1 MSALTQLKLRR
12 NRMITLPIAFTER
25 MRKQLGAE
33 EAERLFAA
41 LDGVSPV
48 AVRLNPA
55 KCGEEGVWSDGEA
68 IAWSK
73 NGRKLKERP
82 SFTLDTAFH
91 AGAYYVQEAASQ
103 FIDYVISGEDL
114 QGKRVLDMC
123 SAPGGK
129 TTIYSTAV
137 GVDGLVVANEY
148 VRSRANI
155 LADNVRKWGM
165 GNVLVTN
172 NAPEH
177 IAQFEGWFDLVAVD
191 APCSG
196 EGMFRKEEV
205 AREDWSDEAVKMC
218 AQRQMSIVREAWQS
232 LKDGGLFIYSTCT
245 FNDEEDE
252 GVLQAFIDEMGDV
265 FEPSHRIDVAP
276 EWGIVSGEVGA
287 FQTFRFFPHNTDS
300 EGLFVAVARKAEA
313 TTQRTPKSRKKVMQE
328 VDKVSR
334 KELLRWL
341 QEAEQYT
348 FAMVADTIYGYRT
361 EQFKAVQALSEGL
374 TAIYSGVAMGQIFK
388 GKLKPDWALSQHVG
402 LNRKAVA
409 TEELDESRA
418 LDYLRKK
425 DIAVGDMVEGINL
438 VTHNGRALGFAKKVG
453 ARCNNLYPNSLK
465 IMNM

>member
-1 MSALTQLKLRR
+1 MRA
-12 NRMITLPIAFTER
+12 LPIAFTEL

-33 EAERLFAA
+33 EAERLFEA
-41 LDGVSPV
+41 LDSTSPV

-55 KCGEEGVWSDGEA
+55 KCGGEGVWSDGET

-73 NGRKLKERP
+73 NGRKLKARP

-103 FIDYVISGEDL
+103 FIDYVVSGEEL

-137 GVDGLVVANEY
+137 GVEGLVVANEY
-148 VRSRANI
+148 VRSRANV

-205 AREDWSDEAVKMC
+205 AREDWSEDAVKMC
-218 AQRQMSIVREAWQS
+218 AARQLSIVREAWQS
-232 LKDGGLFIYSTCT
+232 LKEGGLFIYSTCT

-252 GVLQAFIDEMGDV
+252 GVLRRFIEDVGDV
-265 FEPSHRIDVAP
+265 FEPSQRVEID
-276 EWGIVSGEVGA
+276 ENWGVVRGEVGA
-287 FQTFRFFPHNTDS
+287 FQTFRFFPHKTDS
-300 EGLFVAVARKAEA
+300 EGLFVAVARKVEP
-313 TTQRTPKSRKKVMQE
+313 TTQRTPKARKKVMQE

-334 KELLRWL
+334 KELSRWL
-341 QEAEQYT
+341 QDAEQYT
-348 FAMVADTIYGYRT
+348 YAMVADTIYAYRT

-388 GKLKPDWALSQHVG
+388 GKLKPDWALSQYVG
-402 LNRKAVA
+402 LNRDAVA
-409 TEELDESRA
+409 AEELDEERA

-425 DIAVGDMVEGINL
+425 DIAVGGMAEGMNL
-438 VTHNGRALGFAKKVG
+438 VTHNGRALGFAKRVG

>member
-1 MSALTQLKLRR
+1 MKA
-12 NRMITLPIAFTER
+12 LPIAFTER

-41 LDGVSPV
+41 LDSVSPV

-55 KCGEEGVWSDGEA
+55 KCGEEGVWSNGEA

-73 NGRKLKERP
+73 NGRRLKERP

-103 FIDYVISGEDL
+103 FIDYIISHEEL

-137 GVDGLVVANEY
+137 GEEGLVVANEY
-148 VRSRANI
+148 VRSRANV

-177 IAQFEGWFDLVAVD
+177 IAQFEGWFDMVAVD

-205 AREDWSDEAVKMC
+205 AREDWSEEAVKMC
-218 AQRQMSIVREAWQS
+218 AARQLSIVREAWQS
-232 LKDGGLFIYSTCT
+232 LRDGGLFIYSTCT
-245 FNDEEDE
+245 FNEDEDE
-252 GVLQAFIDEMGDV
+252 GLLRAFIEEVGDV
-265 FEPSHRIDVAP
+265 FEPSQSVEIDDA
-276 EWGIVSGEVGA
+276 WGIVKGEVGA
-287 FQTFRFFPHNTDS
+287 FQTFRFFPHKTDS
-300 EGLFVAVARKAEA
+300 EGLFVAIARKAEP
-313 TTQRTPKSRKKVMQE
+313 TTQRTPKARKRVMQE
-328 VDKVSR
+328 VDKNSR
-334 KELLRWL
+334 KELAKWL
-341 QEAEQYT
+341 QHPDNYT
-348 FAMVADTIYGYRT
+348 FAMVADTIYAYPSV
-361 EQFKAVQALSEGL
+361 QFKAVQALSEGL

-388 GKLKPDWALSQHVG
+388 GKLKPDWALSQYIG
-402 LNRKAVA
+402 FERTAVA
-409 TEELDESRA
+409 VEEVDEERA
-418 LDYLRKK
+418 LDYLRKR
-425 DIAVGDMVEGINL
+425 DIAVGDMAEGINL
-438 VTHNGRALGFAKKVG
+438 ITHKGRALGFAKRVG

>member
-1 MSALTQLKLRR
+1 MIAL
-12 NRMITLPIAFTER
+12 PVAFTER
-25 MRKQLGAE
+25 MRKQLGVE

-55 KCGEEGVWSDGEA
+55 KCGEGGVWSDGEA
-68 IAWSK
+68 IAWSR

-103 FIDYVISGEDL
+103 FIDFLVSHEEL

-137 GVDGLVVANEY
+137 GADGLVVANEY
-148 VRSRANI
+148 VRSRANV

-205 AREDWSDEAVKMC
+205 ARTDWSEEAVKMC
-218 AQRQMSIVREAWQS
+218 AQRQLAIVREAWQS

-252 GVLQAFIDEMGDV
+252 GVLQTFIEEMGDV
-265 FEPSHRIDVAP
+265 FEPSQNVEIDDA
-276 EWGIVSGEVGA
+276 WGIVRGEVGA
-287 FQTFRFFPHNTDS
+287 FQTFRFFPHKIDS
-300 EGLFVAVARKAEA
+300 EGLFVAIARKGEP
-313 TTQRTPKSRKKVMQE
+313 TTQRTPKARKRVMQE
-328 VDKVSR
+328 VDKASR
-334 KELLRWL
+334 KELVRWL
-341 QEAEQYT
+341 QDAEQYT
-348 FAMVADTIYGYRT
+348 FAQVADTIYAYRT

-388 GKLKPDWALSQHVG
+388 GKLKPDWALSQYVG
-402 LNRKAVA
+402 LEHKAVA
-409 TEELDESRA
+409 VEELDDARA

-425 DIAVGDMVEGINL
+425 DIAVGDMAEGVNL
-438 VTHNGRALGFAKKVG
+438 ITHNGRALGFAKRVG
-453 ARCNNLYPNSLK
+453 ARCNNLYPASLK
-465 IMNM
+465 IMNL

>member
-1 MSALTQLKLRR
+1 MRE
-12 NRMITLPIAFTER
+12 LPVAFTER

-33 EAERLFAA
+33 DAERLFVA
-41 LDGVSPV
+41 LDSASPV

-55 KCGEEGVWSDGEA
+55 KCGEEGVWSEGEA

-73 NGRKLKERP
+73 NGRKLQERP

-103 FIDYVISGEDL
+103 FIDHVIAGEEL

-123 SAPGGK
+123 AAPGGK

-137 GVDGLVVANEY
+137 GEDGLVVANEY

-177 IAQFEGWFDLVAVD
+177 LAQFEGWFDVVAVD

-205 AREDWSDEAVKMC
+205 AREDWSEEAVKMC
-218 AQRQMSIVREAWQS
+218 AARQISIVREAWQS
-232 LKDGGLFIYSTCT
+232 LKEGGLFIYSTCT
-245 FNDEEDE
+245 FNEDEDE
-252 GVLQAFIDEMGDV
+252 GVLNNLIEELGDV
-265 FEPSHRIDVAP
+265 FATSQRVEID
-276 EWGIVSGEVGA
+276 EKWGIVRGDIGT
-287 FQTFRFFPHNTDS
+287 FQTFRFFPHKSDS
-300 EGLFVAVARKAEA
+300 EGLFVAVARKAEP
-313 TTQRTPKSRKKVMQE
+313 TQQRTPKARKRVMQE
-328 VDKVSR
+328 VDKSAR
-334 KELLRWL
+334 KELAKWLR
-341 QEAEQYT
+341 EPDKYT
-348 FAMVADTIYGYRT
+348 FAEVADTIYAYRT

-374 TAIYSGVAMGQIFK
+374 TAIYSGVAMGQVFK
-388 GKLKPDWALSQHVG
+388 GKLKPDWALSQFVG
-402 LNRKAVA
+402 LQREAVT
-409 TEELDESRA
+409 TEELDEARA
-418 LDYLRKK
+418 LDYLRKR
-425 DIAVGDMVEGINL
+425 DIAVGDMAEGINL
-438 VTHNGRALGFAKKVG
+438 LTHKGRALGFAKRVG

>member
-1 MSALTQLKLRR
+1 MRE
-12 NRMITLPIAFTER
+12 LPVAFTER

-33 EAERLFAA
+33 DAERLFVA
-41 LDGVSPV
+41 LDSASPV

-55 KCGEEGVWSDGEA
+55 KCGEEGVWSEGEA

-103 FIDYVISGEDL
+103 FIDHIIAGEEL

-123 SAPGGK
+123 AAPGGK

-137 GVDGLVVANEY
+137 GEDGLVVANEY

-177 IAQFEGWFDLVAVD
+177 LAQFEGWFDVVAVD

-205 AREDWSDEAVKMC
+205 AREDWSEEAVKMC
-218 AQRQMSIVREAWQS
+218 AARQISIVREAWQS
-232 LKDGGLFIYSTCT
+232 LKEGGLFIYSTCT
-245 FNDEEDE
+245 FNEDEDE
-252 GVLQAFIDEMGDV
+252 GVLNNLIEELGDV
-265 FEPSHRIDVAP
+265 FAPSHRVEID
-276 EWGIVSGEVGA
+276 EKWGIVRGEIGA
-287 FQTFRFFPHNTDS
+287 FQTFRFFPHKSDS
-300 EGLFVAVARKAEA
+300 EGLFVAVARKAEP
-313 TTQRTPKSRKKVMQE
+313 TQQRTPKARKRVMQE
-328 VDKVSR
+328 VDKSAR
-334 KELLRWL
+334 KELAKWLR
-341 QEAEQYT
+341 EPDKCT
-348 FAMVADTIYGYRT
+348 FAEVGDTIYAYRA
-361 EQFKAVQALSEGL
+361 EQFKAVQALSENL
-374 TAIYSGVAMGQIFK
+374 TAIYSGVAMGQVFK
-388 GKLKPDWALSQHVG
+388 GKLKPDWALSQFVG
-402 LNRKAVA
+402 LQREAVT
-409 TEELDESRA
+409 TEELDEARA
-418 LDYLRKK
+418 LDYLRKR
-425 DIAVGDMVEGINL
+425 DIAVGDMAEGINL
-438 VTHNGRALGFAKKVG
+438 LTHKGRALGFAKRVG

>member
-1 MSALTQLKLRR
+1 
-12 NRMITLPIAFTER
+12 

-33 EAERLFAA
+33 EAERLFVA
-41 LDGVSPV
+41 LDSVSPV

-55 KCGEEGVWSDGEA
+55 KCGEEGVWSDGEV

-103 FIDYVISGEDL
+103 FIDHIISHEKL

-137 GVDGLVVANEY
+137 GEEGLVVATEY

-205 AREDWSDEAVKMC
+205 AREDWSEEAVKMC
-218 AQRQMSIVREAWQS
+218 AARQLSIVRDAWQS
-232 LKDGGLFIYSTCT
+232 LKYGGLFIYSTCT
-245 FNDEEDE
+245 FNEDEDE
-252 GVLQAFIDEMGDV
+252 GLLRAFIEEVGEV
-265 FEPSHRIDVAP
+265 FEPSQRVEI
-276 EWGIVSGEVGA
+276 EELWGVVRGEVGP
-287 FQTFRFFPHNTDS
+287 FQTFRFFPHKTDS
-300 EGLFVAVARKAEA
+300 EGLFVAVARKAEP
-313 TTQRTPKSRKKVMQE
+313 TTQRTPKARKRVMQE
-328 VDKVSR
+328 VDKNSK
-334 KELLRWL
+334 KELMRYL
-341 QEAEQYT
+341 QQSENYT
-348 FAMVADTIYGYRT
+348 FAMVADTIYAYRA

-374 TAIYSGVAMGQIFK
+374 TAICSGVAMGQIFK
-388 GKLKPDWALSQHVG
+388 GKLKPDWALSQYVG
-402 LNRKAVA
+402 FERKAVA
-409 TEELDESRA
+409 VEEVDEARA
-418 LDYLRKK
+418 LDYLRKR
-425 DIAVGDMVEGINL
+425 DIAVGDMAEGINL
-438 VTHNGRALGFAKKVG
+438 ITHKGRALGFAKRVG

>member
-1 MSALTQLKLRR
+1 MRALPT
-12 NRMITLPIAFTER
+12 AFTEQ
-25 MRKQLGAE
+25 MRKQLGAD

-41 LDGVSPV
+41 LDSVSPV

-55 KCGEEGVWSDGEA
+55 KCGDVGVWNDGEK

-103 FIDYVISGEDL
+103 FIDYVIAGEDL
-114 QGKRVLDMC
+114 EGKRVLDMC

-137 GVDGLVVANEY
+137 GLDGLVVANEY
-148 VRSRANI
+148 VRSRANV

-205 AREDWSDEAVKMC
+205 AREDWSEDAVKMC
-218 AQRQMSIVREAWQS
+218 AARQLSIVREAWQS
-232 LKDGGLFIYSTCT
+232 LKEGGLFIYSTCT
-245 FNDEEDE
+245 FNEAEDE
-252 GVLQAFIDEMGDV
+252 GVLRLFVDEMGDV
-265 FEPSHRIDVAP
+265 FEPSQRVEIDDT
-276 EWGIVSGEVGA
+276 WGVVRGEVGA
-287 FQTFRFFPHNTDS
+287 FQTFRFFPHKTDS
-300 EGLFVAVARKAEA
+300 EGLFVAVARKCEVA
-313 TTQRTPKSRKKVMQE
+313 TQRTPKARKKVMQE

-334 KELLRWL
+334 KELMRWL
-341 QEAEQYT
+341 KDAEQYA
-348 FAMVADTIYGYRT
+348 FAMVADTIYAYRA

-388 GKLKPDWALSQHVG
+388 GKLKPDWALSQYVG
-402 LNRKAVA
+402 LNRGAVA
-409 TEELDESRA
+409 AEELDEQRA

-425 DIAVGDMVEGINL
+425 DITVGDMVEGMNL
-438 VTHNGRALGFAKKVG
+438 VTHNGRALGFAKRVG

>member
-1 MSALTQLKLRR
+1 
-12 NRMITLPIAFTER
+12 MIN
-25 MRKQLGAE
+25 QLGAE
-33 EAERLFAA
+33 EAERLFVA
-41 LDGVSPV
+41 LDSVSPV

-73 NGRKLKERP
+73 NGRKLSERP

-103 FIDYVISGEDL
+103 FIDHIVAQEEL
-114 QGKRVLDMC
+114 QGKCVLDMC

-137 GVDGLVVANEY
+137 GEEGLVVANEY
-148 VRSRANI
+148 VRSRANV

-177 IAQFEGWFDLVAVD
+177 IAQFAGWFDVVAVD

-205 AREDWSDEAVKMC
+205 AREDWSEEAVKMC
-218 AQRQMSIVREAWQS
+218 AARQLSIVREAWQS

-245 FNDEEDE
+245 FNEEEDE
-252 GVLQAFIDEMGDV
+252 GLLRAFIEEAGDA
-265 FEPSHRIDVAP
+265 FEPSQSVEVD
-276 EWGIVSGEVGA
+276 EKWGVVTGKVGA
-287 FQTFRFFPHNTDS
+287 FQTFRFFPHKTDS
-300 EGLFVAVARKAEA
+300 EGLFVAVARKSEP
-313 TTQRTPKSRKKVMQE
+313 TTQRTPKARKKVMQE
-328 VDKVSR
+328 VEKNAR
-334 KELLRWL
+334 KELAKWL
-341 QEAEQYT
+341 QHPENYT
-348 FAMVADTIYGYRT
+348 FAMVADTIYAYRT

-388 GKLKPDWALSQHVG
+388 GKLKPDWALSQFVG
-402 LNRKAVA
+402 LERNSVVV
-409 TEELDESRA
+409 EEADEARA

-425 DIAVGDMVEGINL
+425 DIVVGNMSEGINL
-438 VTHNGRALGFAKKVG
+438 ITHEGRALGFAKRVG

>member
-1 MSALTQLKLRR
+1 
-12 NRMITLPIAFTER
+12 MIALPIAFKER
-25 MRKQLGAE
+25 MTKQLGVE
-33 EAERLFAA
+33 EAERLLAA
-41 LDGVSPV
+41 LDSVSPV

-55 KCGEEGVWSDGEA
+55 KCGEDGVWSNGMA
-68 IAWSK
+68 IAWSR

-103 FIDYVISGEDL
+103 FIDHIIAQEEL

-137 GVDGLVVANEY
+137 GREGLVVANEY

-205 AREDWSDEAVKMC
+205 AREDWSEDAVKMC
-218 AQRQMSIVREAWQS
+218 AARQLSIVREAWRS

-245 FNDEEDE
+245 FNEDEDE
-252 GVLQAFIDEMGDV
+252 GVLRAFIEESGDV
-265 FEPSHRIDVAP
+265 FAPSQRVEIED
-276 EWGIVSGEVGA
+276 EWGVVRGEVGA
-287 FQTFRFFPHNTDS
+287 FQTFRFFPHKTDS
-300 EGLFVAVARKAEA
+300 EGLFVAVARKAEP
-313 TTQRTPKSRKKVMQE
+313 TPQRTPKARKKVMQE
-328 VDKVSR
+328 VDKAAR
-334 KELLRWL
+334 KELSRWL
-341 QEAEQYT
+341 MDAENHT
-348 FAMVADTIYGYRT
+348 FALVGDTIYGYCS

-388 GKLKPDWALSQHVG
+388 GKLKPDWALSQYVG
-402 LNRKAVA
+402 VEREVTPVA
-409 TEELDESRA
+409 EVDEATA

-425 DIAVGDMVEGINL
+425 DIAVGDMVEGMNL
-438 VTHNGRALGFAKKVG
+438 ITHKGRALGYAKKIGV
-453 ARCNNLYPNSLK
+453 RCNNLYPNSLK

>member
-1 MSALTQLKLRR
+1 MIAL
-12 NRMITLPIAFTER
+12 PVAFTER

-55 KCGEEGVWSDGEA
+55 KSGEEGVWSDGEA
-68 IAWSK
+68 IGWSK

-114 QGKRVLDMC
+114 LGKRVLDMC

-137 GVDGLVVANEY
+137 GKDGLVVANEY
-148 VRSRANI
+148 VRQRANV

-196 EGMFRKEEV
+196 EGMFRKEEG
-205 AREDWSDEAVKMC
+205 AREDWSEEAVKMC
-218 AQRQMSIVREAWQS
+218 AARQLSIVREAWQS
-232 LKDGGLFIYSTCT
+232 LRDGGLFIYSTCT

-252 GVLQAFIDEMGDV
+252 GVLQAFIEEVGEV
-265 FEPSHRIDVAP
+265 FEPSNEIEVD
-276 EWGIVSGEVGA
+276 ESWGIVVGKVGA
-287 FQTFRFFPHNTDS
+287 FQTFRFFPHKTDS
-300 EGLFVAVARKAEA
+300 EGLFVAVARKSEP
-313 TTQRTPKSRKKVMQE
+313 TTQRTPKARKKVMQE
-328 VDKVSR
+328 VDKNSR
-334 KELLRWL
+334 KELMRWL
-341 QEAEQYT
+341 TDAEQYT
-348 FAMVADTIYGYRT
+348 FAMVADTIYAYRT

-388 GKLKPDWALSQHVG
+388 GKLKPDWALSQYVG
-402 LNRKAVA
+402 LDRKSVA
-409 TEELDESRA
+409 TEELDEARA

-425 DIAVGDMVEGINL
+425 DIAVGNMAEGINL
-438 VTHNGRALGFAKKVG
+438 VTHKGRALGFAKKIG

>member
-1 MSALTQLKLRR
+1 MIAL
-12 NRMITLPIAFTER
+12 PVAFKER
-25 MRKQLGAE
+25 MTKQLGAE
-33 EAERLFAA
+33 EAERLFSA
-41 LDGVSPV
+41 LDSASPV

-73 NGRKLKERP
+73 NGCKLKERP

-103 FIDYVISGEDL
+103 FIDHVIAQEEL

-137 GVDGLVVANEY
+137 GCDGLVVANEY

-205 AREDWSDEAVKMC
+205 AREDWSEDAVKMC
-218 AQRQMSIVREAWQS
+218 AARQLSIVREAWQS

-245 FNDEEDE
+245 FNEDEDE
-252 GVLQAFIDEMGDV
+252 GVLRAFMAECGDV
-265 FEPSHRIDVAP
+265 FVPSQRVEIDD
-276 EWGIVSGEVGA
+276 EWGVVRGEVGA
-287 FQTFRFFPHNTDS
+287 FQTFRFFPHKTDS
-300 EGLFVAVARKAEA
+300 EGLFVAVARKAEP
-313 TTQRTPKSRKKVMQE
+313 TPQRTPKARKKIMQE
-328 VDKVSR
+328 VDKASR
-334 KELLRWL
+334 KELSRWL
-341 QEAEQYT
+341 MDAENHS
-348 FAMVADTIYGYRT
+348 FALVADTIYAYSS
-361 EQFKAVQALSEGL
+361 EQFKAVQALSESL
-374 TAIYSGVAMGQIFK
+374 TAIYSGVAMGQVFK
-388 GKLKPDWALSQHVG
+388 GKLKPDWALSQYVG
-402 LNRKAVA
+402 VERKATAVV
-409 TEELDESRA
+409 ELDAAAA

-425 DIAVGDMVEGINL
+425 DIAVGDMAEGMNL
-438 VTHNGRALGFAKKVG
+438 VMHNGRALGYAKKIG

>member
-1 MSALTQLKLRR
+1 MRAL
-12 NRMITLPIAFTER
+12 PVAFTER
-25 MRKQLGAE
+25 MREQLGAE
-33 EAERLFAA
+33 EAERLFSA
-41 LDGVSPV
+41 LETVSPV

-55 KCGEEGVWSDGEA
+55 KCGETGVWSDGEA
-68 IAWSK
+68 IEWSK

-103 FIDYVISGEDL
+103 FIDHIISNEEL

-137 GVDGLVVANEY
+137 GEDGLVVANEY

-177 IAQFEGWFDLVAVD
+177 LAQFESWFDVVAVD

-205 AREDWSDEAVKMC
+205 AREDWSEEAVKMC
-218 AQRQMSIVREAWQS
+218 VARQLSIVREAWQS

-252 GVLQAFIDEMGDV
+252 GVLRTFIEEVGDV
-265 FEPSHRIDVAP
+265 FEPSQGVAIKD
-276 EWGIVSGEVGA
+276 EWGIVRGEVGA
-287 FQTFRFFPHNTDS
+287 FQTFRFFPHKTDS
-300 EGLFVAVARKAEA
+300 EGLFVAVARKAEP
-313 TTQRTPKSRKKVMQE
+313 TTQRTPKARKKVMQE
-328 VDKVSR
+328 VDKATR
-334 KELLRWL
+334 KELSAWL
-341 QEAEQYT
+341 QEPENYT
-348 FAMVADTIYGYRT
+348 YALVADTIYAYRA

-374 TAIYSGVAMGQIFK
+374 TAIYSGVAMGQVFK
-388 GKLKPDWALSQHVG
+388 GKLKPDWALSQFVG
-402 LNRKAVA
+402 LERKAVA
-409 TEELDESRA
+409 VAELDEARA

-425 DIAVGDMVEGINL
+425 DIAVGDMSEGMNL
-438 VTHNGRALGFAKKVG
+438 LTHNGRALGFAKKVG

-465 IMNM
+465 IMNY

>member
-1 MSALTQLKLRR
+1 MNTP
-12 NRMITLPIAFTER
+12 LPVAFTER

-33 EAERLFAA
+33 EAENLFAA
-41 LDGVSPV
+41 LNSVSPV

-68 IAWSK
+68 IGWSRY
-73 NGRKLKERP
+73 GRKLKERP

-103 FIDYVISGEDL
+103 FIDYIIAGEEL
-114 QGKRVLDMC
+114 RGKRVLDMC

-137 GVDGLVVANEY
+137 GVEGLVVANEY

-155 LADNVRKWGM
+155 LADNVRKWGV

-177 IAQFEGWFDLVAVD
+177 LAQFEGWFDVVAVD

-205 AREDWSDEAVKMC
+205 AREDWSEEAVKMC
-218 AQRQMSIVREAWQS
+218 AARQMSIVREAWQS
-232 LKDGGLFIYSTCT
+232 LKEGGLFIYSTCT

-252 GVLQAFIDEMGDV
+252 GVLRAFIEEMGDI
-265 FEPSHRIDVAP
+265 FAPSQRVDIDEA
-276 EWGIVSGEVGA
+276 WGVLRGDVGQ
-287 FQTFRFFPHNTDS
+287 FQTFRFFPHKSDS
-300 EGLFVAVARKAEA
+300 EGLFVAVARKAEP
-313 TTQRTPKSRKKVMQE
+313 TSQRTPKARKKVMQE

-334 KELLRWL
+334 KELSRWL
-341 QEAEQYT
+341 QDAEKYT
-348 FAMVADTIYGYRT
+348 FAQVADTIYAYRS
-361 EQFKAVQALSEGL
+361 EQFRAVQALSEGL

-388 GKLKPDWALSQHVG
+388 GKLKPDWALSQFVG
-402 LNRKAVA
+402 LEREAVA
-409 TEELDESRA
+409 TAELDEARA
-418 LDYLRKK
+418 LDYLRKR
-425 DIAVGDMVEGINL
+425 DIAVGDMAEGMNL
-438 VTHNGRALGFAKKVG
+438 VMHNGRALGFAKKVG

-465 IMNM
+465 IANM

>member
-1 MSALTQLKLRR
+1 
-12 NRMITLPIAFTER
+12 MIALPIAFKER
-25 MRKQLGAE
+25 MTKQLGTE
-33 EAERLFAA
+33 EAERLFSA
-41 LDGVSPV
+41 LDSASPV

-55 KCGEEGVWSDGEA
+55 KCGEVGVWSDGEA

-103 FIDYVISGEDL
+103 FIDHIVSHEDL

-137 GVDGLVVANEY
+137 GRDGLVVANEY
-148 VRSRANI
+148 VRQRANV

-196 EGMFRKEEV
+196 EGMFRKEAV
-205 AREDWSDEAVKMC
+205 AREDWSEDAVKMC
-218 AQRQMSIVREAWQS
+218 AARQLSIVREAWQS

-245 FNDEEDE
+245 FNEDEDE
-252 GVLQAFIDEMGDV
+252 GLLRAFMEEVGDV
-265 FEPSHRIDVAP
+265 FVPSQRVEVDDS
-276 EWGIVSGEVGA
+276 WGVVRGEVGP
-287 FQTFRFFPHNTDS
+287 FQTFRFFPHKTDS
-300 EGLFVAVARKAEA
+300 EGLFVAVASKAEP
-313 TTQRTPKSRKKVMQE
+313 TPQRTPKARKRVMQE
-328 VDKVSR
+328 VDKASR

-341 QEAEQYT
+341 MDAESHS
-348 FAMVADTIYGYRT
+348 FALVADTIYAYNA
-361 EQFKAVQALSEGL
+361 EQFKAVQALSESL

-388 GKLKPDWALSQHVG
+388 GKLKPDWALSQYVG
-402 LNRKAVA
+402 VERKATAVV
-409 TEELDESRA
+409 ELDEATA

-425 DIAVGDMVEGINL
+425 DIAVGDMAEGMNL
-438 VTHNGRALGFAKKVG
+438 VTHQGRALGYAKKIG

>member
-1 MSALTQLKLRR
+1 MK
-12 NRMITLPIAFTER
+12 MPLPVAFTER

-33 EAERLFAA
+33 EAESLFVA
-41 LDGVSPV
+41 LDTVSPV

-68 IAWSK
+68 IAWST

-103 FIDYVISGEDL
+103 FIDHIIAGEEL

-123 SAPGGK
+123 AAPGGK

-137 GVDGLVVANEY
+137 GVEGLVVANEY

-177 IAQFEGWFDLVAVD
+177 LAQFEGWFDVVAVD

-205 AREDWSDEAVKMC
+205 ARTDWSEEAVKMC
-218 AQRQMSIVREAWQS
+218 AIRQLSIVREAWQS

-245 FNDEEDE
+245 FNEDEDE
-252 GVLQAFIDEMGDV
+252 GVLQAFIEEMGDV
-265 FEPSHRIDVAP
+265 FVPSQRVEID
-276 EWGIVSGEVGA
+276 EKWGVVKGEVGA
-287 FQTFRFFPHNTDS
+287 FQTFRFFPHKTDS
-300 EGLFVAVARKAEA
+300 EGLFVAVARKAEP
-313 TTQRTPKSRKKVMQE
+313 TTQRTPKARKRVMQE
-328 VDKVSR
+328 VDKNAR
-334 KELLRWL
+334 KELAKWL
-341 QEAEQYT
+341 KEPDKYAFAE
-348 FAMVADTIYGYRT
+348 VGDTIYAYRA
-361 EQFKAVQALSEGL
+361 EQFKAVQALSENL

-388 GKLKPDWALSQHVG
+388 GKLKPDWALSQYVG
-402 LNRKAVA
+402 LERTAVA
-409 TEELDESRA
+409 VEELDKARA
-418 LDYLRKK
+418 LDYLRKR
-425 DIAVGDMVEGINL
+425 DIAVGDMAEGINML
-438 VTHNGRALGFAKKVG
+438 THKGRALGFVKKVG

>member
-1 MSALTQLKLRR
+1 MRAL
-12 NRMITLPIAFTER
+12 PVAFTER

-33 EAERLFAA
+33 EAERLFQA
-41 LDGVSPV
+41 LDSASPV

-103 FIDYVISGEDL
+103 FIDYVISGEEL

-137 GVDGLVVANEY
+137 GEEGLVVANEY

-177 IAQFEGWFDLVAVD
+177 IAQFEGWFDVVAVD

-205 AREDWSDEAVKMC
+205 AREDWSEEAVKMC
-218 AQRQMSIVREAWQS
+218 AARQLSIVREAWQS
-232 LKDGGLFIYSTCT
+232 LRDGGLFIYSTCT
-245 FNDEEDE
+245 FNEDEDE
-252 GVLQAFIDEMGDV
+252 GLLKAFIEETGDV
-265 FEPSHRIDVAP
+265 FEPSQSVEIEE
-276 EWGIVSGEVGA
+276 EWGIVKGEVGA
-287 FQTFRFFPHNTDS
+287 FQTFRFFPHKTDS
-300 EGLFVAVARKAEA
+300 EGLFVAVARKAEP
-313 TTQRTPKSRKKVMQE
+313 TTQRTPKARKKVMQE
-328 VDKVSR
+328 VDKISR
-334 KELLRWL
+334 KELSRWL
-341 QEAEQYT
+341 QGAENYT
-348 FAMVADTIYGYRT
+348 FAMVADTIYAYRT
-361 EQFKAVQALSEGL
+361 EQFKAVQALSECL

-388 GKLKPDWALSQHVG
+388 GKLKPDWALSQYVA
-402 LNRKAVA
+402 LERKAVA
-409 TEELDESRA
+409 TEELDEARA

-425 DIAVGDMVEGINL
+425 DIAVGDMVEGMNL

>member
-1 MSALTQLKLRR
+1 MK
-12 NRMITLPIAFTER
+12 TLPVAFTER

-33 EAERLFAA
+33 EAESLFVA
-41 LDGVSPV
+41 LDSSSPV

-55 KCGEEGVWSDGEA
+55 KCGEVGVWSSGEM

-73 NGRKLKERP
+73 WGRKLGERP

-103 FIDYVISGEDL
+103 FIDHIVSHEEL

-137 GVDGLVVANEY
+137 GEEGLVVANEY
-148 VRSRANI
+148 VRSRANV

-177 IAQFEGWFDLVAVD
+177 IAQFEGWFDVVAVD

-205 AREDWSDEAVKMC
+205 AREDWSEEAVKMC
-218 AQRQMSIVREAWQS
+218 AVRQLSIVREAWQS
-232 LKDGGLFIYSTCT
+232 LKEGGLFVYSTCT
-245 FNDEEDE
+245 FNEEEDE
-252 GVLQAFIDEMGDV
+252 GLLRAFIEETGDV
-265 FEPSHRIDVAP
+265 FEPSQSI
-276 EWGIVSGEVGA
+276 EIEEKWGIEKGEVGA
-287 FQTFRFFPHNTDS
+287 FQTFRFFPHKTDS
-300 EGLFVAVARKAEA
+300 EGLFVAVARKAEP
-313 TTQRTPKSRKKVMQE
+313 TTQRTPKARKKVMQE
-328 VDKVSR
+328 VDKTSR
-334 KELLRWL
+334 QELTKWL
-341 QEAEQYT
+341 KMADKYT
-348 FAMVADTIYGYRT
+348 FATVADTIYAYRT
-361 EQFKAVQALSEGL
+361 KQFKAVQALSEGL

-388 GKLKPDWALSQHVG
+388 GKLKPDWALSQFVG
-402 LNRKAVA
+402 LQREAVA
-409 TEELDESRA
+409 MEELDEARA
-418 LDYLRKK
+418 LDYLRKR
-425 DIAVGDMVEGINL
+425 DIAVGNMAEGINL
-438 VTHNGRALGFAKKVG
+438 VTHEGRALGFVKRVG

>member
-1 MSALTQLKLRR
+1 MIAL
-12 NRMITLPIAFTER
+12 PVAFTER
-25 MRKQLGAE
+25 MRKQLGAK
-33 EAERLFAA
+33 EAESLFAA

-55 KCGEEGVWSDGEA
+55 KSGDEGVWSNGEA

-82 SFTLDTAFH
+82 SFTIDTAFH

-103 FIDYVISGEDL
+103 FLDYVIAGEEL
-114 QGKRVLDMC
+114 HGKRVLDMC

-137 GVDGLVVANEY
+137 GEDGLVLANEY

-177 IAQFEGWFDLVAVD
+177 IAQFEGWFDMVAVD

-205 AREDWSDEAVKMC
+205 AREDWSEEAVKMC
-218 AQRQMSIVREAWQS
+218 AARQLSIVREAWQS
-232 LKDGGLFIYSTCT
+232 LKEGGLFVYSTCT
-245 FNDEEDE
+245 FNEDEDE
-252 GVLQAFIDEMGDV
+252 GLLRAFIEEVGDV
-265 FEPSHRIDVAP
+265 FEPSQRVEID
-276 EWGIVSGEVGA
+276 ENWGIVRGEVGA
-287 FQTFRFFPHNTDS
+287 FQTFRFFPHKTDS
-300 EGLFVAVARKAEA
+300 EGLFVAVARKAES
-313 TTQRTPKSRKKVMQE
+313 TTQRTPKARKKVMQE
-328 VDKVSR
+328 VDKASR
-334 KELLRWL
+334 KELSRWL
-341 QEAEQYT
+341 QQPDNHT
-348 FAMVADTIYGYRT
+348 FAMVADTVYAYRT

-388 GKLKPDWALSQHVG
+388 GKLKPDWALSQYVG
-402 LNRKAVA
+402 LERKAVA
-409 TEELDESRA
+409 VEEVDEARA

-425 DIAVGDMVEGINL
+425 DIAVGDMVEGMNL
-438 VTHNGRALGFAKKVG
+438 LTHKGRALGFAKRVG

>member
-1 MSALTQLKLRR
+1 MK
-12 NRMITLPIAFTER
+12 TLPVAFKEL

-33 EAERLFAA
+33 EAEHLFEA
-41 LDGVSPV
+41 LDSVSPV

-55 KCGEEGVWSDGEA
+55 KCGDAGVWSDGEA
-68 IAWSK
+68 IAWSR

-103 FIDYVISGEDL
+103 FIDHIVAGEPL

-205 AREDWSDEAVKMC
+205 AREEWSIDAVKMC
-218 AQRQMSIVREAWQS
+218 AARQLSIVREAWQS
-232 LKDGGLFIYSTCT
+232 LKAGGLFIYSTCT

-252 GVLQAFIDEMGDV
+252 GLLRTFIDEMGDV
-265 FEPSHRIDVAP
+265 FEPSQRVEIDDA
-276 EWGIVSGEVGA
+276 WGVVRGEVGA
-287 FQTFRFFPHNTDS
+287 FQTFRFFPHKTDS

-313 TTQRTPKSRKKVMQE
+313 TTQRTPKARKKVMQE

-334 KELLRWL
+334 KELMRWL
-341 QEAEQYT
+341 QDADQYA
-348 FAMVADTIYGYRT
+348 FAMVADTIYAYRT

-388 GKLKPDWALSQHVG
+388 GKLKPDWALSQYVG
-402 LNRKAVA
+402 LNRDAVA
-409 TEELDESRA
+409 VEELDEQRA

-425 DIAVGDMVEGINL
+425 DIAVGDMVEGMNL
-438 VTHNGRALGFAKKVG
+438 MTHNGRALGFAKKVG

>member
-1 MSALTQLKLRR
+1 MNTP
-12 NRMITLPIAFTER
+12 LPIAFTER

-41 LDGVSPV
+41 LDTTSPV

-55 KCGEEGVWSDGEA
+55 KCGEAGVWSDGKAVE
-68 IAWSK
+68 WSR
-73 NGRKLKERP
+73 NGRKLQERP

-103 FIDYVISGEDL
+103 FIDHVIAGEEL

-123 SAPGGK
+123 AAPGGK

-137 GVDGLVVANEY
+137 GVEGLVVANEY

-155 LADNVRKWGM
+155 LADNVRKWGF

-177 IAQFEGWFDLVAVD
+177 IAQFEGWFDVVAVD

-205 AREDWSDEAVKMC
+205 ARADWSEEAVKMC
-218 AQRQMSIVREAWQS
+218 AARQMSIVREAWQS
-232 LKDGGLFIYSTCT
+232 LRDGGLFIYSTCT
-245 FNDEEDE
+245 FNEDEDE
-252 GVLQAFIDEMGDV
+252 GLLSTFIEEMGDV
-265 FEPSHRIDVAP
+265 FAPSQRIEIDEA
-276 EWGIVSGEVGA
+276 WGIVRGEVGA
-287 FQTFRFFPHNTDS
+287 FQTFRFFPHKTDS
-300 EGLFVAVARKAEA
+300 EGLFVAVARKAEP
-313 TTQRTPKSRKKVMQE
+313 TTQRTPKARKKVIQD
-328 VDKVSR
+328 VDKTAK
-334 KELLRWL
+334 KELSHWL
-341 QEAEQYT
+341 KDAENYT
-348 FAMVADTIYGYRT
+348 FAEVGDTIYAYRS
-361 EQFKAVQALSEGL
+361 EQFKAVQALSESL

-388 GKLKPDWALSQHVG
+388 GKLKPDWALSQYVE
-402 LNRKAVA
+402 LERAAVSV
-409 TEELDESRA
+409 EELDEARA

-425 DIAVGDMVEGINL
+425 DIAVGNMAEGINL
-438 VTHNGRALGFAKKVG
+438 VTHNGRALGFVKRVG
-453 ARCNNLYPNSLK
+453 MRCNNLYPNSLK

>member
-1 MSALTQLKLRR
+1 MRE
-12 NRMITLPIAFTER
+12 LPVAFTER

-33 EAERLFAA
+33 DAERLFVA
-41 LDGVSPV
+41 LDSVSPV

-55 KCGEEGVWSDGEA
+55 KCGEEGVWSEGEA

-73 NGRKLKERP
+73 NGRKLQERP

-103 FIDYVISGEDL
+103 FIDHIIAGEAL

-123 SAPGGK
+123 AAPGGK

-137 GVDGLVVANEY
+137 GEDGLVVANEY

-177 IAQFEGWFDLVAVD
+177 IAQFEGWFDVVAVD

-205 AREDWSDEAVKMC
+205 AREDWSEEAVKMC
-218 AQRQMSIVREAWQS
+218 AARQMSIVREAWQS
-232 LKDGGLFIYSTCT
+232 LKEGGLFIYSTCT
-245 FNDEEDE
+245 FNEDEDE
-252 GVLQAFIDEMGDV
+252 GVLNNLIEELGDV
-265 FEPSHRIDVAP
+265 FAPSQRVEID
-276 EWGIVSGEVGA
+276 EKWGIVRGEVGA
-287 FQTFRFFPHNTDS
+287 FQTFRFFPHKSDS
-300 EGLFVAVARKAEA
+300 EGLFVAVARKAEP
-313 TTQRTPKSRKKVMQE
+313 TQQRTPKARKRVMQE
-328 VDKVSR
+328 VDKSAR
-334 KELLRWL
+334 KELAKWLR
-341 QEAEQYT
+341 EPDKYT
-348 FAMVADTIYGYRT
+348 FAEVADTIYAYRA
-361 EQFKAVQALSEGL
+361 EQFKAVQVLSENL
-374 TAIYSGVAMGQIFK
+374 TAIYSGVAMGQVFK
-388 GKLKPDWALSQHVG
+388 GKLKPDWALSQFVG
-402 LNRKAVA
+402 LQREAVT
-409 TEELDESRA
+409 TEELDEARA
-418 LDYLRKK
+418 LDYLRKR
-425 DIAVGDMVEGINL
+425 DIAVGDMAEGINL
-438 VTHNGRALGFAKKVG
+438 LTHKGRALGFAKRVG

>member
-1 MSALTQLKLRR
+1 MKA
-12 NRMITLPIAFTER
+12 LPIAFTEL

-33 EAERLFAA
+33 EAEHLFEA
-41 LDGVSPV
+41 LDSVSPV

-55 KCGEEGVWSDGEA
+55 KCGDEGVWSDGEE

-103 FIDYVISGEDL
+103 FIAHIVAGEEL

-205 AREDWSDEAVKMC
+205 AREDWSLEAVKMC
-218 AQRQMSIVREAWQS
+218 AARQLSIVREAWQS
-232 LKDGGLFIYSTCT
+232 LKAGGLFIYSTCT

-252 GVLQAFIDEMGDV
+252 GVLRTFIDEMGDV
-265 FEPSHRIDVAP
+265 FEPSQSIEVDDA
-276 EWGIVSGEVGA
+276 WGVVRGEVGA
-287 FQTFRFFPHNTDS
+287 FQTFRFFPHKTDS

-313 TTQRTPKSRKKVMQE
+313 TTQRTPKARKKVMQE

-334 KELLRWL
+334 KELSRWL
-341 QEAEQYT
+341 QEAEDYT
-348 FAMVADTIYGYRT
+348 FAMVADTIYAYRT

-388 GKLKPDWALSQHVG
+388 GKLKPDWALSQYVA
-402 LNRKAVA
+402 LNRAAVA
-409 TEELDESRA
+409 VEELDEQRA
-418 LDYLRKK
+418 LDYLRKR
-425 DIAVGDMVEGINL
+425 DIAVGDMVEGMNL

>member
-1 MSALTQLKLRR
+1 MKA
-12 NRMITLPIAFTER
+12 LPIAFTER

-33 EAERLFAA
+33 EAESLFAA
-41 LDGVSPV
+41 LDSVSPV

-55 KCGEEGVWSDGEA
+55 KCGEEGVWSNGEA

-103 FIDYVISGEDL
+103 FIDYIISHEEL

-137 GVDGLVVANEY
+137 GEEGLVVANEY

-177 IAQFEGWFDLVAVD
+177 IAQFEGWFDMVAVD

-205 AREDWSDEAVKMC
+205 AREDWSEEAVKMC
-218 AQRQMSIVREAWQS
+218 SARQLSIVREAWQS
-232 LKDGGLFIYSTCT
+232 LRDGGLFIYSTCT
-245 FNDEEDE
+245 FNEDEDE
-252 GVLQAFIDEMGDV
+252 GLLRAFIEETGDV
-265 FEPSHRIDVAP
+265 FEPSQSVEIDDA
-276 EWGIVSGEVGA
+276 WGIVKGEVGA
-287 FQTFRFFPHNTDS
+287 FQTFRFFPHKTDS
-300 EGLFVAVARKAEA
+300 EGLFVAIARKAEP
-313 TTQRTPKSRKKVMQE
+313 TTQRTPKARKRVMQE
-328 VDKVSR
+328 VDKNSR
-334 KELLRWL
+334 KELAKWL
-341 QEAEQYT
+341 QQPDNYT
-348 FAMVADTIYGYRT
+348 FAMVADTIYAYPSV
-361 EQFKAVQALSEGL
+361 QFKAVQALSEGL

-388 GKLKPDWALSQHVG
+388 GKLKPDWALSQYVG
-402 LNRKAVA
+402 FERTAVA
-409 TEELDESRA
+409 VEEVDEERA
-418 LDYLRKK
+418 LDYLRKR
-425 DIAVGDMVEGINL
+425 DIAVGDMAEGINL
-438 VTHNGRALGFAKKVG
+438 ITHKGRALGFAKRVG

>member
-1 MSALTQLKLRR
+1 
-12 NRMITLPIAFTER
+12 MITLPIAFTER

-245 FNDEEDE
+245 LNDEEDE

-313 TTQRTPKSRKKVMQE
+313 TTQRTPKARKKVMQE

>member
-1 MSALTQLKLRR
+1 
-12 NRMITLPIAFTER
+12 MIALPIAFTER
-25 MRKQLGAE
+25 MREQLGCE
-33 EAERLFAA
+33 EAEALFAA
-41 LDGVSPV
+41 LETASPV

-55 KCGEEGVWSDGEA
+55 KSGGEGVWSDGEA

-73 NGRKLKERP
+73 NGRKLKARP

-103 FIDYVISGEDL
+103 FIDYVIAGEEL
-114 QGKRVLDMC
+114 RGKRVLDMC

-137 GVDGLVVANEY
+137 GVEGLVVANEY
-148 VRSRANI
+148 VRSRANV

-177 IAQFEGWFDLVAVD
+177 LSQFEGWFDLVAVD

-218 AQRQMSIVREAWQS
+218 AARQLSIVREAWRS
-232 LKDGGLFIYSTCT
+232 LRDGGLFIYSTCT

-252 GVLQAFIDEMGDV
+252 GVLNTFIEESGDV
-265 FEPSHRIDVAP
+265 FVPSQEIEID
-276 EWGIVSGEVGA
+276 ENWGIVTGKVGA
-287 FQTFRFFPHNTDS
+287 FQTFRFFPHKTDS
-300 EGLFVAVARKAEA
+300 EGLFVAVARKNEP
-313 TTQRTPKSRKKVMQE
+313 TPQRTPKSRKKVLQD
-328 VDKVSR
+328 VDKASR
-334 KELLRWL
+334 KELSRWL
-341 QEAEQYT
+341 MGAEDYAFAMAGDTIYAYHAEQY
-348 FAMVADTIYGYRT
+348 
-361 EQFKAVQALSEGL
+361 KAVQALSEGL

-388 GKLKPDWALSQHVG
+388 GKLKPDWALSQYVG
-402 LNRKAVA
+402 LNRDVVA
-409 TEELDESRA
+409 IEELDDERA
-418 LDYLRKK
+418 LDYLRKR
-425 DIAVGDMVEGINL
+425 DIAVGDMVEGINM
-438 VTHNGRALGFAKKVG
+438 VTHHGRALGFVKRVG

>member
-1 MSALTQLKLRR
+1 MRE
-12 NRMITLPIAFTER
+12 LPVAFTER

-33 EAERLFAA
+33 DAERLFVA
-41 LDGVSPV
+41 LDSVSPV

-55 KCGEEGVWSDGEA
+55 KCGEEGVWSDGKA
-68 IAWSK
+68 IEWSR

-103 FIDYVISGEDL
+103 FIDHIIAGEEL

-123 SAPGGK
+123 AAPGGK

-137 GVDGLVVANEY
+137 GEDGLVVANEY

-177 IAQFEGWFDLVAVD
+177 LAQFEGWFDAVAVD

-196 EGMFRKEEV
+196 EGLFRKEEV
-205 AREDWSDEAVKMC
+205 AREDWSEEAVKMC
-218 AQRQMSIVREAWQS
+218 AARQISIVREAWQS
-232 LKDGGLFIYSTCT
+232 LKEGGLFIYSTCT
-245 FNDEEDE
+245 FNEDEDE
-252 GVLQAFIDEMGDV
+252 GVLNNLIEELGDV
-265 FEPSHRIDVAP
+265 FATSQRVEID
-276 EWGIVSGEVGA
+276 EKWGIVRGEIGA
-287 FQTFRFFPHNTDS
+287 FQTFRFFPHKSDS
-300 EGLFVAVARKAEA
+300 EGLFVAVARKAEP
-313 TTQRTPKSRKKVMQE
+313 TQQRTPKARKRVMQE
-328 VDKVSR
+328 VDKSAR
-334 KELLRWL
+334 KELAKWLR
-341 QEAEQYT
+341 EPDKYT
-348 FAMVADTIYGYRT
+348 FAEVADTIYAYRT
-361 EQFKAVQALSEGL
+361 EQFKAVQALSENL

-388 GKLKPDWALSQHVG
+388 GKLKPDWALSQFVG
-402 LNRKAVA
+402 LQCEAVT
-409 TEELDESRA
+409 TEELDEARA
-418 LDYLRKK
+418 LDYLRKR
-425 DIAVGDMVEGINL
+425 DIAVGDMAEGINL
-438 VTHNGRALGFAKKVG
+438 LTHKGRALGFAKRVG

>member
-1 MSALTQLKLRR
+1 MRAL
-12 NRMITLPIAFTER
+12 PVAFTER

-33 EAERLFAA
+33 EAERLFVA
-41 LDGVSPV
+41 LDSVSPV

-55 KCGEEGVWSDGEA
+55 KCGEEGVWSDGEV

-103 FIDYVISGEDL
+103 FIDHIISHEKL

-137 GVDGLVVANEY
+137 GEEGLVVANEY

-205 AREDWSDEAVKMC
+205 AREDWSEEAVKMC
-218 AQRQMSIVREAWQS
+218 AARQLSIVRDAWQS
-232 LKDGGLFIYSTCT
+232 LKYGGLFIYSTCT
-245 FNDEEDE
+245 FNEDEDE
-252 GVLQAFIDEMGDV
+252 GLLRAFIEEVGEV
-265 FEPSHRIDVAP
+265 FEPSQRVEI
-276 EWGIVSGEVGA
+276 EELWGVVRGEVGP
-287 FQTFRFFPHNTDS
+287 FQTFRFFPHKTDS
-300 EGLFVAVARKAEA
+300 EGLFVAVARKAEP
-313 TTQRTPKSRKKVMQE
+313 TTQRTPKARKRVMQE
-328 VDKVSR
+328 VDKNSK
-334 KELLRWL
+334 KELMRYL
-341 QEAEQYT
+341 QQSENYT
-348 FAMVADTIYGYRT
+348 FAMVADTIYAYRA

-374 TAIYSGVAMGQIFK
+374 TAICSGVAMGQIFK
-388 GKLKPDWALSQHVG
+388 GKLKPDWALSQYVG
-402 LNRKAVA
+402 FERKAVA
-409 TEELDESRA
+409 VEEVDEARA
-418 LDYLRKK
+418 LDYLRKR
-425 DIAVGDMVEGINL
+425 DIAVGDMAEGINL
-438 VTHNGRALGFAKKVG
+438 ITHKGRALGFAKRVG

>member
-1 MSALTQLKLRR
+1 MRAL
-12 NRMITLPIAFTER
+12 PVAFTER

-33 EAERLFAA
+33 EAERLFEA
-41 LDGVSPV
+41 LDSVSPV

-55 KCGEEGVWSDGEA
+55 KCGDEGVWSDGEA
-68 IAWSK
+68 IEWSA

-103 FIDYVISGEDL
+103 FIDYVISGEEL

-123 SAPGGK
+123 AAPGGK
-129 TTIYSTAV
+129 STIYSTAV
-137 GVDGLVVANEY
+137 GIDGLVVANEY
-148 VRSRANI
+148 VRTRANV

-205 AREDWSDEAVKMC
+205 AREDWSEDAVKMC
-218 AQRQMSIVREAWQS
+218 AARQLSIVREAWQS
-232 LKDGGLFIYSTCT
+232 LKEGGLFIYSTCT
-245 FNDEEDE
+245 FNDDEDE
-252 GVLQAFIDEMGDV
+252 GVLESFIDEMGEV
-265 FEPSHRIDVAP
+265 FEPSRKIDID
-276 EWGIVSGEVGA
+276 EKWGVVVGEVGA
-287 FQTFRFFPHNTDS
+287 FQTFRFFPHKTDS
-300 EGLFVAVARKAEA
+300 EGLFVAVARKAESA
-313 TTQRTPKSRKKVMQE
+313 TQRTPKARKKVMQE
-328 VDKVSR
+328 VDKTSR
-334 KELLRWL
+334 KELSRWL
-341 QEAEQYT
+341 QESDKYT
-348 FAMVADTIYGYRT
+348 YAMVADTIYAYRT

-388 GKLKPDWALSQHVG
+388 GKLKPDWALSQYVD
-402 LNRKAVA
+402 LERKAVA
-409 TEELDESRA
+409 VVELTEEDA
-418 LDYLRKK
+418 LNYLRKR
-425 DIAVGDMVEGINL
+425 DIAVGDMVDGMNL
-438 VTHNGRALGFAKKVG
+438 VTHNGCALGFAKRVG
-453 ARCNNLYPNSLK
+453 MRSNNLYPNSLK

>member
-1 MSALTQLKLRR
+1 MIAL
-12 NRMITLPIAFTER
+12 PVAFKER
-25 MRKQLGAE
+25 MTKQLGAE
-33 EAERLFAA
+33 EAERLFSA
-41 LDGVSPV
+41 LDSASPV

-103 FIDYVISGEDL
+103 FIDHVIAQEEL
-114 QGKRVLDMC
+114 QGKRILDMC

-137 GVDGLVVANEY
+137 GCDGLVVANEY

-205 AREDWSDEAVKMC
+205 AREDWSEDAVKMC
-218 AQRQMSIVREAWQS
+218 AARQLSIVREAWQS

-245 FNDEEDE
+245 FNEDEDE
-252 GVLQAFIDEMGDV
+252 GVLRAFMAECGDV
-265 FEPSHRIDVAP
+265 FVPSQRVEIDD
-276 EWGIVSGEVGA
+276 EWGVVRGEVGA
-287 FQTFRFFPHNTDS
+287 FQTFRFFPHKTDS
-300 EGLFVAVARKAEA
+300 EGLFVAVARKAEP
-313 TTQRTPKSRKKVMQE
+313 TSQRTPKARKKVMQE
-328 VDKVSR
+328 VDKASR
-334 KELLRWL
+334 KELSHWL
-341 QEAEQYT
+341 MDAENHS
-348 FAMVADTIYGYRT
+348 FALVADTIYAYSS
-361 EQFKAVQALSEGL
+361 EQFKAVQALSESL

-388 GKLKPDWALSQHVG
+388 GKLKPDWALSQYVG
-402 LNRKAVA
+402 VERKATAVV
-409 TEELDESRA
+409 ELDAATA

-425 DIAVGDMVEGINL
+425 DIVVGDMAEGMNL
-438 VTHNGRALGFAKKVG
+438 VMHNGRALGYAKKIG

>member
-1 MSALTQLKLRR
+1 MIAL
-12 NRMITLPIAFTER
+12 PVAFVER
-25 MRKQLGAE
+25 MRKQLGAD
-33 EAERLFAA
+33 EAERLIAA
-41 LDGVSPV
+41 LDTPSSV

-55 KCGEEGVWSDGEA
+55 KSGEKGVWNGGKA
-68 IAWSK
+68 IGWSV
-73 NGRKLKERP
+73 NGWRLSERP

-103 FIDYVISGEDL
+103 FIDHIIAGEDL
-114 QGKRVLDMC
+114 RGKRVLDMC

-137 GVDGLVVANEY
+137 GEDGLVVANEY
-148 VRSRANI
+148 IRSRANI

-177 IAQFEGWFDLVAVD
+177 LAQFEGWFDLVAVD

-218 AQRQMSIVREAWQS
+218 AARQMSIVREAWQT
-232 LKDGGLFIYSTCT
+232 LRDGGLFIYSTCT

-252 GVLQAFIDEMGDV
+252 GVLRAFIEESGEV
-265 FEPSHRIDVAP
+265 FAPSQRVELQD
-276 EWGIVSGEVGA
+276 EWGVVRGEVGA
-287 FQTFRFFPHNTDS
+287 FQTFRFFPHKTDS
-300 EGLFVAVARKAEA
+300 EGLFVAVVRKVEP
-313 TTQRTPKSRKKVMQE
+313 TTQRTPKARKRVMQE
-328 VDKVSR
+328 VDKASR
-334 KELLRWL
+334 KELSKWL
-341 QEAEQYT
+341 KNADNHS
-348 FAMVADTIYGYRT
+348 FAMVADTIYAYRT

-388 GKLKPDWALSQHVG
+388 GKLKPDWALSQYVG
-402 LNRKAVA
+402 LNRSAVSV
-409 TEELDESRA
+409 EELDEERA
-418 LDYLRKK
+418 LEYLRKH
-425 DIAVGDMVEGINL
+425 DIAVGDMAEGINL
-438 VTHNGRALGFAKKVG
+438 VTHNDRALGFVKRIG

>member
-1 MSALTQLKLRR
+1 MIAL
-12 NRMITLPIAFTER
+12 PVAFTER

-55 KCGEEGVWSDGEA
+55 KSGEEGVWSDGEA
-68 IAWSK
+68 IAWSN

-114 QGKRVLDMC
+114 LGKRVLDMC

-137 GVDGLVVANEY
+137 GKDGLVVANEY
-148 VRSRANI
+148 VRQRANV

-205 AREDWSDEAVKMC
+205 AREDWSEEAVKMC
-218 AQRQMSIVREAWQS
+218 AARQLSIVREAWQS
-232 LKDGGLFIYSTCT
+232 LRDGGLFIYSTCT

-252 GVLQAFIDEMGDV
+252 GVLQAFIEEVGEV
-265 FEPSHRIDVAP
+265 FEPSNEIEVD
-276 EWGIVSGEVGA
+276 ESWGIVVGKVGA
-287 FQTFRFFPHNTDS
+287 FQTFRFFPHKTDS
-300 EGLFVAVARKAEA
+300 EGLFVAVARKSEP
-313 TTQRTPKSRKKVMQE
+313 TTQRTPKARKKVMQE
-328 VDKVSR
+328 VDKNSR
-334 KELLRWL
+334 KELMRWL
-341 QEAEQYT
+341 TDAEQYT
-348 FAMVADTIYGYRT
+348 FAMVADTIYAYRT

-388 GKLKPDWALSQHVG
+388 GKLKPDWALSQYVG
-402 LNRKAVA
+402 LDRKSVA
-409 TEELDESRA
+409 TEELDEARA

-425 DIAVGDMVEGINL
+425 DIAVGNMAEGINL
-438 VTHNGRALGFAKKVG
+438 VTHKGRALGFAKKIG

>member
-1 MSALTQLKLRR
+1 
-12 NRMITLPIAFTER
+12 MITLPIAFTER

-205 AREDWSDEAVKMC
+205 AREDWSEEAVKMC
-218 AQRQMSIVREAWQS
+218 VARQLSIVREAWQS
-232 LKDGGLFIYSTCT
+232 LKAGGLFIYSTCT

-252 GVLQAFIDEMGDV
+252 GVLRTFIEESGDV

-313 TTQRTPKSRKKVMQE
+313 TTQRTPKARKKVMQE

-334 KELLRWL
+334 KELSRWL

-409 TEELDESRA
+409 TEELNEARA